1 MSRETTDPVVRA
13 AAFEWLRQRT
23 TERGRPIFEFRE
35 LERGFRVGG
44 EKVTLASVQGI
55 WTPKLCAT
63 PISIRTAPARRDAS
77 PPYDDSF
84 RDGQVSYQYYGDDPE
99 HRDNAGLR
107 RAMRTETPLAYFL
120 GIVPNRYLALWP
132 VFVIAD
138 DPAALEFQLRIHE
151 HPGLVAVRSSGQ
163 SLRTPLTPTMER
175 IREVL
180 FRERVLDAYR
190 TQCALCRLPV
200 RDLLDA
206 ARIVPHDDGG
216 PPVVGN
222 GLSLC
227 ALHHT
232 AFERMFLGVRPDHT
246 VEVRSDLLHAGDHP
260 ILRHALGHA
269 HGQKIVLPSRRADHP
284 DPLFLRERYDRF
296 RRSRPPDSRLPAVG
310 PATSLPE
317 GAPTT

>member
-13 AAFEWLRQRT
+13 AAFEWLGKRT
-23 TERGRPIFEFRE
+23 AERGRPIFEFRE
-35 LERGFRVGG
+35 LERGFLVGG

-55 WTPKLCAT
+55 WTPKLCAA

-77 PPYDDSF
+77 HPYDDSF

-107 RAMRTETPLAYFL
+107 RAMQEGTPLAYFL

-132 VFVIAD
+132 VFVTED

-151 HPGLVAVRSSGQ
+151 HPGLVEVESPGR

-190 TQCALCRLPV
+190 TQCALCRLRV

-206 ARIVPHDDGG
+206 ARIVPNDDGG
-216 PPVVGN
+216 PSVVGN

-227 ALHHT
+227 PLHHT
-232 AFERMFLGVRPDHT
+232 AFERMFLGIRPDHRI
-246 VEVRSDLLHAGDHP
+246 EVRSDLLDERDHP
-260 ILRHALGHA
+260 ILRHGLTDF

-296 RRSRPPDSRLPAVG
+296 RLSGPPDLRPTAVLPATA
-310 PATSLPE
+310 PAE
-317 GAPTT
+317 GASIP

>member
-77 PPYDDSF
+77 TPYDDSF

-260 ILRHALGHA
+260 ILRHALGNA

>member
-13 AAFEWLRQRT
+13 AAFEWLGQRT
-23 TERGRPIFEFRE
+23 AERGRPIFEFRE
-35 LERGFRVGG
+35 LERGFLVGG

-55 WTPKLCAT
+55 WTPRLCAA
-63 PISIRTAPARRDAS
+63 PISIRTAPARPDAS
-77 PPYDDSF
+77 HPYDDSF
-84 RDGQVSYQYYGDDPE
+84 RDGQVSYKYYGENPE

-107 RAMRTETPLAYFL
+107 RAMREGTPLAYFL

-132 VFVIAD
+132 VFVIED

-151 HPGLVAVRSSGQ
+151 HPGLVEVRSPGE

-190 TQCALCRLPV
+190 TQCALCRLGV

-206 ARIVPHDDGG
+206 ARIVPNDDGG
-216 PPVVGN
+216 PSVVGN

-227 ALHHT
+227 PLHHT
-232 AFERMFLGVRPDHT
+232 AFERMFLGVSPDHLI
-246 VEVRSDLLHAGDHP
+246 EVRRDILDARDHP
-260 ILRHALGHA
+260 ILRHGLTNL
-269 HGQKIVLPSRRADHP
+269 HGQKIVLPPRRADHP

-296 RRSRPPDSRLPAVG
+296 RRSGSPAARPPGVP
-310 PATSLPE
+310 PATSTAE
-317 GAPTT
+317 RAPTP

>member
-1 MSRETTDPVVRA
+1 MSRETTDPVARA

-23 TERGRPIFEFRE
+23 AERGRPIFEFRE

-44 EKVTLASVQGI
+44 EKVTLASVRGI
-55 WTPKLCAT
+55 RTPKLRAA
-63 PISIRTAPARRDAS
+63 PISIRTAPARRDIA

-84 RDGQVSYQYYGDDPE
+84 RDGQVSYQYYGDDPA

-107 RAMRTETPLAYFL
+107 RAMRDETPLAYFL

-132 VFVIAD
+132 VSVVAD
-138 DPAALEFQLRIHE
+138 DPAALEFQLRIRE
-151 HPGLVAVRSSGQ
+151 HPGLVEVRSPGR

-206 ARIVPHDDGG
+206 ARIVPDRDGG

-222 GLSLC
+222 GLALC
-227 ALHHT
+227 PLHHA
-232 AFERMFLGVRPDHT
+232 AFERMFLGVRPDHR
-246 VEVRSDLLHAGDHP
+246 VEVRAEVLDEGDHP
-260 ILRHALGHA
+260 LLRQGLGNL
-269 HGQKIVLPSRRADHP
+269 HGQRIVLPSRSADHP

-296 RRSRPPDSRLPAVG
+296 RLSGPPALRHSAV
-310 PATSLPE
+310 PPSTSPSE
-317 GAPTT
+317 GAPNP